1 LLPGGKRKALKTFAP
16 AKKRRHQGLGG
27 HRPNDRFSLHNPSAG
42 GQQKGGICVKQ
53 LKLPLPIPEGYELV
67 FRPWITLKNG
77 KKLFASQVGKRAF
90 PLVVPVKR

>member
-1 LLPGGKRKALKTFAP
+1 MLPLRNDVIRAEVGTNRATGHPHNLSAVKTAE
-16 AKKRRHQGLGG
+16 RRCT
-27 HRPNDRFSLHNPSAG
+27 
-42 GQQKGGICVKQ
+42 CVKQ
-53 LKLPLPIPEGYELV
+53 LKLPLPIPEGYEVV

>member
-1 LLPGGKRKALKTFAP
+1 M
-16 AKKRRHQGLGG
+16 
-27 HRPNDRFSLHNPSAG
+27 
-42 GQQKGGICVKQ
+42 KQ
-53 LKLPLPIPEGYELV
+53 LKLPLPIPDGYEVV